1 MLTLTF
7 IGKIVCSRRG
17 ESQYHILTN
26 STFSPSSAIIS
37 LHSFSK
43 SYAIPGHR
51 LGAIIAHSS
60 LLTSQYQDEKG
71 KRKTRFGSL
80 AKSLDNLQICPP
92 RTDTQRAVAASI
104 TDKEQVAWRLDVAND
119 LLKRRLKFF
128 ANLQDKI
135 SLKEM
140 AKRLNLDEKIL
151 SQLQSH
157 QANETLSPMD
167 VGWKG
172 LSSGGYY
179 AYVRHPFPDT
189 PSQVVARG
197 LAALV
202 GVVVLPGSFFR
213 PTSEAKDDR
222 DLRVSIANV
231 ESSKLDTLGARF
243 LLLHALWTSKG
254 IAWGI

>member
-1 MLTLTF
+1 M
-7 IGKIVCSRRG
+7 ISQHQDNGK
-17 ESQYHILTN
+17 
-26 STFSPSSAIIS
+26 
-37 LHSFSK
+37 
-43 SYAIPGHR
+43 
-51 LGAIIAHSS
+51 
-60 LLTSQYQDEKG
+60 
-71 KRKTRFGSL
+71 KTTVFGCL
-80 AKSLDNLQICPP
+80 AKSLDNLQICPA

-104 TDKEQVAWRLDVAND
+104 FDEEQVTWRLNVAND
-119 LLKRRLKFF
+119 LLKRRSKFF

-135 SLKEM
+135 SPKEM
-140 AKRLNLDEKIL
+140 ARRLNLDEDVV
-151 SQLQSH
+151 SQLTSH
-157 QANETLSPMD
+157 QRKDTLSPSD

-189 PSQVVARG
+189 PSEIVARG

-213 PTSEAKDDR
+213 PTLEAKDDR

-231 ESSKLDTLGARF
+231 ESSKLDTLGSRF

-254 IAWGI
+254 IGWGI